1 MQSCISQGKELSD
14 KKLKKK
20 KKIPSVGKNVEK
32 LSHIHYICRLVK
44 PVDAC
49 HLKTSIES

>member
-20 KKIPSVGKNVEK
+20 QKDTKCWQKRGETFSYT
-32 LSHIHYICRLVK
+32 LHM
-44 PVDAC
+44 
-49 HLKTSIES
+49 

>member
-20 KKIPSVGKNVEK
+20 KRYQVLAKTWRNFLI
-32 LSHIHYICRLVK
+32 YTTY
-44 PVDAC
+44 VDW
-49 HLKTSIES
+49 

>member
-20 KKIPSVGKNVEK
+20 KDTKCWQKRGETFSYT
-32 LSHIHYICRLVK
+32 LHM
-44 PVDAC
+44 
-49 HLKTSIES
+49 

>member
-20 KKIPSVGKNVEK
+20 DTKCWQKRGETFSYT
-32 LSHIHYICRLVK
+32 LHM
-44 PVDAC
+44 
-49 HLKTSIES
+49 